1 MPNHMPNDVLEP
13 SARRTAV
20 EREQFVTPDGTILT
34 VAHFHAHAEEKAVCL
49 IPPLIGGSFIL
60 YGRQFA
66 TLMKQGIR
74 VVSFNYRGHDQ
85 SGGRFTLGS
94 SFDDTR
100 AIARR
105 LRQECPNTPL
115 VGIGMC
121 SGSMPL
127 FDILGKEPELFDRLV
142 FINAIHRLQQTATP
156 LEAALIYM
164 RERGLRP
171 PSSIRDLTHV
181 VLTNIF
187 PEIDQTPDRFGI
199 LPFDRVDL
207 RRISG
212 EYIFARRPVTRFT
225 YAKPALCIYGFG
237 DDLLNLARPETEAR
251 YVRSFRRRFP
261 NIRFE
266 SIRADHFMRGLKEE
280 VAASIHRF
288 IAVE

>member
-1 MPNHMPNDVLEP
+1 MQTISQQTNK
-13 SARRTAV
+13 RRSAV

-34 VAHFHAHAEEKAVCL
+34 VAHFHAHIEEKAICL

-66 TLMKQGIR
+66 TLMKQGVR

-85 SGGRFTLGS
+85 SGGRFALGS
-94 SFDDTR
+94 SFDDTH

-105 LRQECPNTPL
+105 LRRERPDIPL
-115 VGIGMC
+115 VGVGMC

-127 FDILGKEPELFDRLV
+127 FDILGREPDLFDRLI

-156 LEAALIYM
+156 LEAARIYF

-181 VLTNIF
+181 VLTHIF
-187 PEIDQTPDRFGI
+187 PEIDQSPDRFGI

-212 EYIFARRPVTRFT
+212 EYVFARRPGTRFVCD
-225 YAKPALCIYGFG
+225 KPSLCIYGFG
-237 DDLLNLARPETEAR
+237 DELLDLARPSSEAD
-251 YVRSFRRRFP
+251 YVQSFRRRFP

-266 SIRADHFMRGLKEE
+266 SVRANHFMSGIREE
-280 VAASIHRF
+280 VARSIHRF
-288 IAVE
+288 ITAE